1 MKKKTLISSTDLQVR
16 SKNAL
21 AKMNVNTLGELLALK
36 EDDLLFAKGIGSKS
50 LSDINCFI
58 EKTRKEDWAMKEESR
73 TKVKNLRNKIKALS
87 SEMKKLSSEK
97 KKLLRV
103 SK

>member
-50 LSDINCFI
+50 LLDIKCLI
-58 EKTRKEDWAMKEESR
+58 EKTRKEDWAMKEESL
-73 TKVKNLRNKIKALS
+73 TNIKNLRNKIKALT
-87 SEMKKLSSEK
+87 SEMN
-97 KKLLRV
+97 RI
-103 SK
+103 SKIV